1 MNDSQRQPTEVERVA
16 RHRSWARKFADA
28 FRGVSVAVQTNVSF
42 WVHLPC
48 AALVVVAGLVWNLEA
63 WQWAVVGMCVILVLT
78 AELFN
83 TALEELAKAVEPT
96 FNPHVRDALDVASG
110 AVLVAALGAVALG
123 ALVFLL

>member
-1 MNDSQRQPTEVERVA
+1 MGEAQRRPTEVERVT
-16 RHRSWARKFADA
+16 RHRSWVRKFADA
-28 FRGVSVAVQTNVSF
+28 FRGVAVAVHTNTSF

-63 WQWAVVGMCVILVLT
+63 WQWAVIGLCITMVLT
-78 AELFN
+78 AELLN
-83 TALEELAKAVEPT
+83 TALEELAKAVDPT

-110 AVLVAALGAVALG
+110 AVLMAALGAVALG